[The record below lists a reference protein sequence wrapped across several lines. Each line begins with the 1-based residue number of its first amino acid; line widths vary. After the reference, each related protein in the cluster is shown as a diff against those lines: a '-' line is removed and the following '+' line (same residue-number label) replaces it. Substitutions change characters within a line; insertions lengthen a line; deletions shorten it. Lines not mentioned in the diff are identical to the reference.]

1 MNYRKNIKKYSVLLA
16 TLLLIMIAGC
26 QNKQGYTVNGTIH
39 GDVENAKVFLQ
50 KRDYIS
56 EPIVD
61 STVIKDGKFFLE
73 GTVDFPGVYTIIIDR
88 TPEGEKSNPQYKNVS
103 NFYLE
108 NSNITL
114 DGDINTLPG
123 FYYNPV
129 RKTVKATIKG
139 SKAQALM
146 EDYYVSVASLSKQ
159 LSELDKRYRDEY
171 LTPYIKEGVENVELG
186 ISITNKENEINA
198 LLLDKK
204 LEFIRSNSSSI
215 VAFDFVSYFFTGMYV
230 DFTVDEID
238 EMVSWLARD
247 WEGTELFEQL
257 EQKAK
262 AAKRVA
268 LGEEFKDI
276 ELLTRNGE
284 LVKLSSLIKQG
295 QYNMLEFWA
304 SWCGPC
310 RGEIPHLK
318 RVHEEYK
325 DKGFNIISISVDS
338 KDKDWHKAMEEE
350 GMVWT
355 QLRDP
360 NGRNGDTK
368 KVYNVSGV
376 PTCIVL
382 DKDNRIYKTNM
393 RGAYL
398 DAFLELEF
406 N

>member
-1 MNYRKNIKKYSVLLA
+1 MLLA